1 MSKSTAGGVIISG
14 LYGSGKSTVVEE
26 IAFLLEDA
34 ATTYAAID
42 LDWLWWFGVPG
53 VERRE
58 ALGLLTANLASIVD
72 RYMEVGVRHFVMA
85 WSLRDAD
92 DEAAIRTA
100 LSFPIKV
107 VELTVPFSLI
117 EDRLGSAVTAGRS
130 EDLEEARRWFSH
142 GLGTGFGDTQVAND
156 RPIREVALEICT
168 WIGWL

>member
-1 MSKSTAGGVIISG
+1 MANPNADGVIISG

-26 IAFLLEDA
+26 IAYLLEEA
-34 ATTYAAID
+34 ATNFAAID

-53 VERRE
+53 VERSE
-58 ALGLLTANLASIVD
+58 ALGLLTANLTSVTD
-72 RYMEVGVRHFVMA
+72 RYLEVGINHFVMA

-92 DEAAIRTA
+92 DEVAIRTA

-130 EDLEEARRWFSH
+130 EDLEEARRWFH
-142 GLGTGFGDTQVAND
+142 NGLGTGFGDAQVAND
-156 RPIREVALEICT
+156 RPIREVAMEICT
-168 WIGWL
+168 WLGWL